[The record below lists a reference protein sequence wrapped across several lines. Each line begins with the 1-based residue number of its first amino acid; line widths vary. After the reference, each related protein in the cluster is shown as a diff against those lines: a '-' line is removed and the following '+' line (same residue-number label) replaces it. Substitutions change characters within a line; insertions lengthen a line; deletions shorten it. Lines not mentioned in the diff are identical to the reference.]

1 MKQIRNLIN
10 GLVAGGLALAMVSTL
25 AAQTP
30 EQVNA
35 TVVRIKGSARYT
47 TGNNVWQPLKVG
59 STVRPGTVI
68 QTGMDPGTYVDLVLG
83 TGPANEVSPVLFN
96 PAAPSPGGFS
106 ASAPP
111 MSYGSRANQNVVR
124 LMENTLLGIDRLTSL
139 QTGAEEVTD
148 TELDLKA
155 GRVLGNVKKLSS
167 ASKYEV
173 KLPTGVAGIRGTF
186 YDASI
191 DWVKCLIGSI
201 TYAWIDAN
209 NNAQTGTI
217 TGGQKIDTRLGQIS
231 PLSNEDNNSMQ
242 ATMNGMRPQ
251 GGGTVTLQIGPP
263 NIEHV
268 SPNRG
273 NEQGN
278 NNGQG
283 NQP

>member
-1 MKQIRNLIN
+1 MKQIRNLVN

-83 TGPANEVSPVLFN
+83 TGPTSEASPVLFN
-96 PAAPSPGGFS
+96 PSSASPGGWS

-155 GRVLGNVKKLSS
+155 GRILGNVKKLSS
-167 ASKYEV
+167 ASKYEI

-231 PLSNEDNNSMQ
+231 PLSTEDSNNME
-242 ATMNGMRPQ
+242 AVMNGMH
-251 GGGTVTLQIGPP
+251 GHGPP
-263 NIEHV
+263 VTVPVGPPAIIHV
-268 SPNRG
+268 SPHAPGPGHG
-273 NEQGN
+273 NG
-278 NNGQG
+278 
-283 NQP
+283 P